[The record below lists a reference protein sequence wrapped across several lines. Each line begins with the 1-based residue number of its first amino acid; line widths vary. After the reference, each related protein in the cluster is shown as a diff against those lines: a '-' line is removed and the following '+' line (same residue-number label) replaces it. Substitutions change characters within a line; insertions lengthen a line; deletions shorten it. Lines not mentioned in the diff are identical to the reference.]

1 LEIVMKKR
9 LLFLLLLSLAALSG
23 CWGQEALLTDN
34 SEHAAAVDTSGG
46 T

>member
-23 CWGQEALLTDN
+23 CFGQESLLDDN
-34 SEHAAAVDTSGG
+34 SERAAADTSAAA
-46 T
+46 